1 MFLSKGYNKFTSY
14 LNEGSNRTKKL
25 KKNVVRVTFIR
36 YSSYIIE
43 FVKVPI
49 LLSYL
54 DNEKYG
60 VWLTIV
66 SILMWTHQFD
76 FGLGGGLGYKF
87 AEALAKDDKTKG
99 RQLVSTAYV
108 SMSLLMLISFVI
120 LAIAL
125 AFLNWNNILNVQNIS
140 SGELLVTVEILLF
153 VFLSQFVAEL
163 LVVILKA
170 DQKADIASIFKPIG
184 SIASLLII
192 LVMMMFS
199 HNSLLLAS
207 ISMALPYLII
217 LIIGNIYYFTHNYS
231 TYKPSIPFFEW
242 SELRGLYSL
251 GLKYFVGNLSSL
263 IVFSASNILVAQIL
277 GPTEVTVY
285 NTARQY
291 FYLPITLINIFIFSF
306 SAPITEAYV
315 KRDYGWI
322 KRTMNGI
329 RKIAVLLSLSIIVML
344 LLSDIAFDIWTR
356 GKVSVSFLLS
366 IVFAIYAIMNMFVTP
381 YTAFIA
387 GVGKYQVRMYI
398 SFFKIV
404 TFLPVA
410 IWMMK
415 LWGLA
420 GLVVAVIIINT
431 LINWV
436 FAIIQYKL
444 IISGRATGIWNK

>member
-43 FVKVPI
+43 FIKVPI

-120 LAIAL
+120 IAIVL

-140 SGELLVTVEILLF
+140 SGELLLTVEILLF

-231 TYKPSIPFFEW
+231 TYKPSIPLFEW

-251 GLKYFVGNLSSL
+251 GLKFFVGNLSSL

-344 LLSDIAFDIWTR
+344 LLSNIAFDIWTR
-356 GKVSVSFLLS
+356 GRVSVPFMLS

-404 TFLPVA
+404 AFLPVA

-415 LWGLA
+415 LWGLV

-444 IISGRATGIWNK
+444 IISGRATGVWNK

>member
-1 MFLSKGYNKFTSY
+1 MFLSKGYKKLSLY
-14 LNEGSNRTKKL
+14 LNEGGNRTKKL
-25 KKNVVRVTFIR
+25 KKNVIRVTFIR
-36 YSSYIIE
+36 YSAYIIE

-87 AEALAKDDKTKG
+87 AEALAKDDKIKG
-99 RQLVSTAYV
+99 RQLVTTAYV
-108 SMSLLMLISFVI
+108 SMSLLMLMSFVI
-120 LAIAL
+120 IAIFL
-125 AFLNWNNILNVQNIS
+125 TFLNWNDILNVHNIR

-153 VFLSQFVAEL
+153 IFLSQFVAEL
-163 LVVILKA
+163 LVVILKS

-192 LVMMMFS
+192 LIMMVFS

-207 ISMALPYLII
+207 ICMALPYLLI

-231 TYKPSIPFFEW
+231 MYKPSKSFFEW

-251 GLKYFVGNLSSL
+251 GLKFFVGHLSSL
-263 IVFSASNILVAQIL
+263 IVFSASNILVTQIL

-291 FYLPITLINIFIFSF
+291 FYLPITFINIFIFSF

-315 KRDYGWI
+315 KKDFGWI

-329 RKIAVLLSLSIIVML
+329 RKIAILLSLAIIVML
-344 LLSDIAFDIWTR
+344 LLSNCAFDIWTR
-356 GKVSVSFLLS
+356 GRVFVPFMLSV
-366 IVFAIYAIMNMFVTP
+366 VFAIYAIMNMFVTP

-404 TFLPVA
+404 AFLPVA

-415 LWGLA
+415 LWGLV

-444 IISGRATGIWNK
+444 IISGCANGVWNK